1 MKYEPIPAIYMEKQL
16 VWAWK
21 LVGTVSGDL
30 QGRANSV
37 NQFDGVSDM
46 APVCQICGSV
56 GGGFRKGT
64 LASADLFVWDK
75 AVPQLLP

>member
-1 MKYEPIPAIYMEKQL
+1 MKYEPIPAINMEKQL

-37 NQFDGVSDM
+37 SQVDGLSDVTP
-46 APVCQICGSV
+46 ACW
-56 GGGFRKGT
+56 F
-64 LASADLFVWDK
+64 
-75 AVPQLLP
+75 